1 MSKFLS
7 ALTLYLLSS
16 PLFAATKEMEAV
28 DAAGETVSMVWVVIF
43 VILFVGSIVGFFIY
57 MWISEK
63 KNKTEK

>member
-16 PLFAATKEMEAV
+16 PLFAATQEMEAV
-28 DAAGETVSMVWVVIF
+28 SAAGETVSMVWVVLF
-43 VILFVGSIVGFFIY
+43 VILFVGAIVGFFIY

>member
-7 ALTLYLLSS
+7 VLTLYLLSS
-16 PLFAATKEMEAV
+16 PLFSATQEMEAV
-28 DAAGETVSMVWVVIF
+28 AAAGDTVSMVWVVLF
-43 VILFVGSIVGFFIY
+43 VVLFVGSIVGFFIY